1 MTATTLYDDQELLQ
15 LIAKGDEAAFTTVF
29 ERYRE
34 RMFFYLL
41 KHTRNR
47 EVAEEI
53 VTDIFMKLWTGKE
66 LLAHIDNLPAFL
78 HTVAYNKAMDFLR
91 ITARH
96 ERLTRV
102 YTERSAHEG
111 PSTPDVLLI
120 DEETKQ
126 ILMKAIAQLPPQRQL
141 IYRMSREEGLTHE
154 QIAAALNL
162 SRSTINNALVAS
174 QRSIA
179 QFLKDQ
185 GIGKAALS
193 VFFLLG

>member
-1 MTATTLYDDQELLQ
+1 MTAATPYEDHELLRQ
-15 LIAKGDEAAFTTVF
+15 IAQGDEPAFTILF

-34 RMFFYLL
+34 RIFVYLV
-41 KHTRNR
+41 KHTKNSA
-47 EVAEEI
+47 VAEEI

-66 LLAHIDNLPAFL
+66 LLSRIDNLPAFL

-96 ERLTRV
+96 ERLTRT
-102 YTERSAHEG
+102 YTEKGAQENPR
-111 PSTPDVLLI
+111 TPDALLI
-120 DEETKQ
+120 DQETKQ
-126 ILMKAIAQLPPQRQL
+126 ILLQAIAQLPPQRQL

-162 SRSTINNALVAS
+162 SRSTINNALVTS

-193 VFFLLG
+193 AFFILG